1 MTRKSKRILSRILAV
16 ILAVTLVPSNM
27 WGTANVV
34 RAEETTEAFTEED
47 VDVSTENVSTKIVQ
61 EPQEEVGEKETSEPS
76 VVADDGKDSDSA
88 PVDAEETLEDD
99 KKPEVKPEKKETEK
113 VSTETDNKGIL
124 KTEYVH
130 NFTTDGTTSRSIF
143 TIAGDTGTTSG
154 TYTDKDGNVLSF
166 NTVLKTNS
174 KGLVTV
180 KAPTS
185 GTLIV
190 VKSTDDKTISIGGQ
204 TFSSDTNGVIETSIK
219 AGDCEIK
226 KGSGE
231 SKIFYIAF
239 IPEGADKPQ
248 VKDLEAK
255 PTVDTEVKV
264 GDTITLS
271 CSPEDAIIYY
281 TTDGTD
287 PKDNADKKTYSDG
300 ITVETT
306 MVSDGKIT
314 IKAYAS
320 KPDEYADSETVTF
333 SYNVSTEAGENQ
345 LKMPTAE
352 PDAGEVPKGTE
363 VKLKSD
369 DSAPIYYTKDGTIPS
384 KDNGTLFAES
394 NPIIINEETVIKAIA
409 KDGVKSD
416 SFVASFTYTI
426 KKPTIKVN
434 DDTFSKSVISE
445 VALDGDITFTNGTE
459 EVFDISLK
467 AKENTTPDGT
477 VKTAAEGIKEESGK
491 ILYYDFSLVNNKSTS
506 DTVSIAD
513 DATGTFKIK
522 MPYTIASDVNKRN
535 NITVVNATGEIE
547 PSKDSA
553 GFVFDADSIG
563 TYAVVINP
571 AGATGSIKIL
581 ESEGYEEGAY
591 AEWEAVE
598 DADGY
603 MAYVAPAGGK
613 YVRIDDE
620 LIREYDNYWRV
631 DTVGLAKGT
640 YYIKIKAVV
649 LGKDGDMD
657 TATVISSAETDELRV
672 TNYDRSGFAFS
683 SKSTYKTGSGAYNDD
698 GTLREGAQV
707 IYVTAK
713 TAKTVTAK
721 LHTAGPN
728 NPAVE
733 YTGLQTIL
741 DSKNKGDYTKDDILD
756 IRIIGCVTKDDLDH
770 ISSSA
775 EGLQVK
781 GKNAYSEMNITLEG
795 IGEDAV
801 VNGFGFLIRNCGN
814 VELRNFGILNFMDD
828 GVSMDT
834 DNCNIWAHDLDI
846 FYGSE
851 GGDSDQAKGD
861 GSIDVK
867 AGSTYVTI
875 SYNHFW
881 DSGKCSLCGMEDSK
895 ADEFMVTYH
904 HNWFDHSDSR
914 HARVR
919 RGTVHLYNN
928 YYDGNAKYGVGAANA
943 SSLFVEAN
951 YFRNCNYPM
960 IISTQASDALGG
972 DIMSGEDG
980 GIIKAYNN
988 VITGAKNLVY
998 QNSNNGTSAA
1008 NSTSFDAY
1016 FVANRADTVP
1026 STVKT
1031 LTGGTSYN
1039 NFDTSSSYD
1048 LGVKEENIDTPENVP
1063 TVVMAKAGRLNGGDF
1078 KWEFDNAKEDTNY
1091 SIISALKTKVTNYTT
1106 SVKKIS
1112 CGIAKDIVVIE
1123 DAGSNTPGGNT
1134 QTVNPPT
1141 ANKTSGEV
1149 PEDTEITLS
1158 SSNSGDVK
1166 IYYTLNGLEPTVKSG
1181 TLYRDTEPIVIRK
1194 ETTIKAIAVVGTSV
1208 SSVATF
1214 KYTIPGG
1221 TTPTPP
1227 PGPSGDDDDKPARG
1241 TYTLDIKDAYDTTV
1255 PNATETRQETKGTK
1269 EFFTLLFLGKTS
1281 NGVAAGSAISE
1292 KSSELEFE
1300 DGYKSNRYFL
1310 TSGAA
1315 KTNQASV
1322 KIVTKDK
1329 TTVTVWWQP
1338 GGTSDLNQRQLTVL
1352 NASGTAVYTSEYDS
1366 LSTEVGYVT
1375 SFELANAGTYYIGSA
1390 KSSINIY
1397 KIEVKYPD
1405 NGGSGNEGDS
1415 GLVESPTAT
1424 PGGGNIKQGGAV
1436 RLEAAGDI
1444 YYTMTTNGNEPAKP
1458 TTSSDKYTTPIT
1470 ITAEVGATVK
1480 IKAIAV
1486 SDGKE
1491 SDPSLFTYTVI
1502 KDEDNPNPTPPTE
1515 KLSVPEAS
1523 PAPDA
1528 NETYPVGV
1536 KISLTSKE
1544 DGTIYYTLDNTE
1556 PQKANG
1562 EPSET
1567 SQVLAENGIITLDTA
1582 KAYTIKAFAVKDG
1595 YLPSDTATF
1604 TYTVSDNS
1612 TMTQLVAP
1620 TIAPASK
1627 EVEKGDEVTVTITEA
1642 ANSPAGTEI
1651 YYTTDGTSPSKTNG
1665 QHYTKEF
1672 SLTVNE
1678 TTTVT
1683 AIAINDNAIPS
1694 PTVSVT
1700 YTVKSTSSKVGL
1712 WVELKNKN
1720 KNYIY
1725 TGSAIKPDIVVGN
1738 YDDILVEGVD
1748 YTVAYKN
1755 NINAS
1760 TDAAPNKKPQITV
1773 TGKGNLT
1780 GKATTTFEIKQRPLD
1795 EVVVTGVEKNGS
1807 DNMLLVVENTKPAP
1821 VLYYGGAKLGK
1832 KDFTVSVTDKCT
1844 TANDGDTITI
1854 SGQGNFT
1861 DPLSGVLTYKIKVIK
1876 KDQLKKFKVTFTDPG
1891 YTYKEGTSQTI
1902 TLADDAVTDSS
1913 KTDTDGR
1920 SLEVGTDYT
1929 IVYQNDT
1936 INAGKVK
1943 FTVVG
1948 LGYYTGAV
1956 TKTYTIKPIV
1966 ATSGFEFT
1974 GVPVSHEY
1982 VGTGVTIPGVGIT
1995 YTDENGKLHTLE
2007 QGKDY
2012 KLAYG
2017 NNKKVGTA
2025 KISAT
2030 FMGNYKGSKTEPATF
2045 TIGLCTLTNQ
2055 TTDIVIPDKVYNKP
2069 GVYKSVP
2076 YVSVNGVEVKSSEYT
2091 VKYYTDGQVAADG
2104 TITVNTDTEMGS
2116 KNRIEISDTD
2126 TNNFKPVYVEITGK
2140 GKNYTTGDTPLTA
2153 SYNVRKMPESA
2164 NALDLSKAK
2173 VTVYKGW
2180 SVDENTDA
2188 ATNKAMKSNK
2198 MEYTGVA
2205 IEPGVMI
2212 EIKNGKETTTLYPK
2226 DVEKLLK
2233 GQNPELTV
2241 QYVNN
2246 VNKGKA
2252 TIVINGDGENYVG
2265 SKTVT
2270 FSITTKNLKDTEIL
2284 KNLFGDISRIIKGD
2298 Q

>member
-16 ILAVTLVPSNM
+16 VLAVTLVPSNT
-27 WGTANVV
+27 WGTASVV
-34 RAEETTEAFTEED
+34 RAENATEAFMEED
-47 VDVSTENVSTKIVQ
+47 ADVSTDDVQ
-61 EPQEEVGEKETSEPS
+61 EPQEEAGKKETSEPS

-88 PVDAEETLEDD
+88 PVDAEEIVEDD
-99 KKPEVKPEKKETEK
+99 KKPEVKPEKKEAEK
-113 VSTETDNKGIL
+113 VSAETDNKGIL

-130 NFTTDGTTSRSIF
+130 NFTTDGTASRSIF

-219 AGDCEIK
+219 VGDCEIK

-248 VKDLEAK
+248 VKDLKANLTE
-255 PTVDTEVKV
+255 DTEVKV

-271 CSPEDAIIYY
+271 CTPADATIYY
-281 TTDGTD
+281 TTDGTE
-287 PKDNADKKTYSDG
+287 PKNNNSKKTYSNG

-306 MVSDGKIT
+306 MVSDGGIT

-320 KPDEYADSETVTF
+320 KPDEYADSDTVTF
-333 SYNVSTEAGENQ
+333 TYNVSTTPGENQ
-345 LKMPTAE
+345 LKSPTAK

-363 VKLKSD
+363 VQLKSED
-369 DSAPIYYTKDGTIPS
+369 GVPIYYTKDGTIPS

-409 KDGVKSD
+409 IDGVKSD

-467 AKENTTPDGT
+467 AVENANSNNP
-477 VKTAAEGIKEESGK
+477 VKTAAEGIKEEGGK

-513 DATGTFKIK
+513 DATGTLKIK

-563 TYAVVINP
+563 TYAIVINP
-571 AGATGSIKIL
+571 AGAAGALKII

-591 AEWEAVE
+591 AEWEAVDGAE
-598 DADGY
+598 GY

-613 YVRIDDE
+613 YERIDDE
-620 LIREYDNYWRV
+620 LIREYDKYWRV

-649 LGKDGDMD
+649 LGKDGDTE
-657 TATVISSAETDELRV
+657 TATVISSAETDPLRV

-683 SKSTYKTGSGAYNDD
+683 SKSPFKTGSGAYNDD
-698 GTLREGAQV
+698 GTLKKGAQV
-707 IYVTAK
+707 IYVTAD
-713 TAKTVTAK
+713 TAKKVTAE
-721 LHTAGPN
+721 LHSGGSDKPTTLF
-728 NPAVE
+728 
-733 YTGLQTIL
+733 TGLQTIL
-741 DSKNKGDYTKDDILD
+741 DGKQKAATTDDIID
-756 IRIIGCVTKDDLDH
+756 IRIIGCITKDDLDH

-775 EGLQVK
+775 EGLQIK
-781 GKNAYSEMNITLEG
+781 GANGYQAMNITIEG

-846 FYGSE
+846 FYGSV
-851 GGDSDQAKGD
+851 GGDKDQAKGD

-881 DSGKCSLCGMEDSK
+881 DSGKCSLCGMEDSTDK
-895 ADEFMVTYH
+895 EFMVTYH

-943 SSLFVEAN
+943 SSIFVEAN

-960 IISTQASDALGG
+960 IISTQASDKLGG
-972 DIMSGEDG
+972 NIMSSEPG

-988 VITGAKNLVY
+988 AIVGAKNLVY

-1063 TVVMAKAGRLNGGDF
+1063 TVVTAKAGRLNGGDLEW
-1078 KWEFDNAKEDTNY
+1078 KFDNAIEDTNY
-1091 SIISALKTKVTNYTT
+1091 SVISALKTKVTNYTT

-1112 CGIAKDIVVIE
+1112 CGIAKDITVIE
-1123 DAGSNTPGGNT
+1123 DAGSNPPGGDL

-1141 ANKTSGEV
+1141 ASPAAGEV
-1149 PEDTEITLS
+1149 DKGTEITLS

-1166 IYYTLNGLEPTVKSG
+1166 IYYTLNGLEPTAKSG
-1181 TLYRDTEPIVIRK
+1181 TPYTTPIVINS
-1194 ETTIKAIAVVGTSV
+1194 ETTIKAIAMVGTSV

-1227 PGPSGDDDDKPARG
+1227 PTPGPSGDDDDKPARG
-1241 TYTLDIKDAYDTTV
+1241 TYTLDIKDEYDTTV
-1255 PNATETRQETKGTK
+1255 PNAAENEGREENKGTK

-1300 DGYKSNRYFL
+1300 GGYKSKRYFL

-1338 GGTSDLNQRQLTVL
+1338 GGTSDLNLRQLTVL
-1352 NASGTAVYTSEYDS
+1352 NSSGTAVYTSEYDS

-1397 KIEVKYPD
+1397 KIEVKYPE
-1405 NGGSGNEGDS
+1405 NGGSEDDTIIDP
-1415 GLVESPTAT
+1415 PTAT
-1424 PGGGNIKQGGAV
+1424 PDSGDIKKGASV
-1436 RLEAAGDI
+1436 TLNANGDI
-1444 YYTMTTNGNEPAKP
+1444 YYTMVTNETDSIVPEI
-1458 TTSSDKYTTPIT
+1458 SDANKYTGSIT
-1470 ITAEVGATVK
+1470 ITAEVGSTV
-1480 IKAIAV
+1480 IITAIAV
-1486 SDGKE
+1486 VDGK
-1491 SDPSLFTYTVI
+1491 SSKPRTFTYTVKADDDPDPI
-1502 KDEDNPNPTPPTE
+1502 PTV
-1515 KLSVPEAS
+1515 KLSKPEAS

-1528 NETYPVGV
+1528 SKTYPVNT
-1536 KISLTSKE
+1536 KIGLTSK
-1544 DGTIYYTLDNTE
+1544 DGGTIYYTLDNTD
-1556 PQKANG
+1556 PQNANG

-1567 SQVLAENGIITLDTA
+1567 SKPLAENEKITLSVAGTH
-1582 KAYTIKAFAVKDG
+1582 TIRAFALKDG
-1595 YLPSDTATF
+1595 YLPSDTVTF
-1604 TYTVSDNS
+1604 TYEVSDNP
-1612 TMTQLVAP
+1612 TMIQLAEP
-1620 TIAPASK
+1620 TITPASK
-1627 EVEKGDEVTVTITEA
+1627 EVEKGDKVTVTITEA
-1642 ANSPAGTEI
+1642 AGSPDGTDI

-1665 QHYTKEF
+1665 QCYTEQI

-1683 AIAINDNAIPS
+1683 AIAINDNAIAS

-1738 YDDILVEGVD
+1738 YDNILVEGVD

-1780 GKATTTFEIKQRPLD
+1780 GKATTTFEIKQ
-1795 EVVVTGVEKNGS
+1795 
-1807 DNMLLVVENTKPAP
+1807 
-1821 VLYYGGAKLGK
+1821 
-1832 KDFTVSVTDKCT
+1832 
-1844 TANDGDTITI
+1844 
-1854 SGQGNFT
+1854 
-1861 DPLSGVLTYKIKVIK
+1861 
-1876 KDQLKKFKVTFTDPG
+1876 
-1891 YTYKEGTSQTI
+1891 
-1902 TLADDAVTDSS
+1902 
-1913 KTDTDGR
+1913 
-1920 SLEVGTDYT
+1920 
-1929 IVYQNDT
+1929 
-1936 INAGKVK
+1936 
-1943 FTVVG
+1943 
-1948 LGYYTGAV
+1948 
-1956 TKTYTIKPIV
+1956 
-1966 ATSGFEFT
+1966 
-1974 GVPVSHEY
+1974 
-1982 VGTGVTIPGVGIT
+1982 
-1995 YTDENGKLHTLE
+1995 
-2007 QGKDY
+2007 
-2012 KLAYG
+2012 
-2017 NNKKVGTA
+2017 
-2025 KISAT
+2025 
-2030 FMGNYKGSKTEPATF
+2030 
-2045 TIGLCTLTNQ
+2045 
-2055 TTDIVIPDKVYNKP
+2055 
-2069 GVYKSVP
+2069 
-2076 YVSVNGVEVKSSEYT
+2076 
-2091 VKYYTDGQVAADG
+2091 
-2104 TITVNTDTEMGS
+2104 
-2116 KNRIEISDTD
+2116 
-2126 TNNFKPVYVEITGK
+2126 
-2140 GKNYTTGDTPLTA
+2140 
-2153 SYNVRKMPESA
+2153 
-2164 NALDLSKAK
+2164 
-2173 VTVYKGW
+2173 
-2180 SVDENTDA
+2180 
-2188 ATNKAMKSNK
+2188 
-2198 MEYTGVA
+2198 
-2205 IEPGVMI
+2205 
-2212 EIKNGKETTTLYPK
+2212 
-2226 DVEKLLK
+2226 
-2233 GQNPELTV
+2233 
-2241 QYVNN
+2241 
-2246 VNKGKA
+2246 
-2252 TIVINGDGENYVG
+2252 
-2265 SKTVT
+2265 
-2270 FSITTKNLKDTEIL
+2270 
-2284 KNLFGDISRIIKGD
+2284 
-2298 Q
+2298 